1 MGINLITLGLLLLL
15 VLLTGYRLNYL
26 GSPYHV
32 LLVTLHKLI
41 GLGAGV
47 YLGLSLYRISKFAS
61 LNPIQIT
68 LIAITV
74 LCFVIN
80 VATGSLLS
88 SNKPM
93 PKAISLLNKYFPYL
107 TLVSTAGMVYLL
119 W

>member
-1 MGINLITLGLLLLL
+1 MGINLITLG
-15 VLLTGYRLNYL
+15 VLFLFIFLSGFWLNHS

-41 GLGAGV
+41 GLGIGV
-47 YLGLSLYRISKFAS
+47 YLGLSLYWFSKTTS
-61 LNPIQIT
+61 LSPIQIA

-74 LCFVIN
+74 LCFAIN

-93 PKAISLLNKYFPYL
+93 PKAVSLLNKYFPYL
-107 TLVSTAGMVYLL
+107 TLVSTGGMIYLL